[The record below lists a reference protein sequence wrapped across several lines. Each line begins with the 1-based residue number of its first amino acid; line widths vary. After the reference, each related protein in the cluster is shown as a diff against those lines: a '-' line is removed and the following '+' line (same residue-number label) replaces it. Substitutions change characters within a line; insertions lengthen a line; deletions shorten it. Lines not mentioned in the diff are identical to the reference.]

1 MKILEGTVAAV
12 PPQGGRKHPHQEF
25 INIDTTNILFI
36 CSGAFDGLPKIIE
49 SRTGKNTIGFSGSIH
64 SSDNLDI
71 NSLLAGVEP
80 QDLLKF
86 GLIPEF
92 IGRVPLIVTLDSLDA
107 DMLKEI
113 LTTPKNALVKQYQK
127 LLSYD
132 GVELEFDD
140 SAIDAI
146 TEIAMA
152 RKTGARGL
160 RAIMESAMLD
170 VMYEVP
176 SDPTLEKCIITGDTI
191 RNSAKPILIKGK
203 KAEKKKTQKKSK
215 KETDDKPQAT
225 ELLATGSENI
235 NGGE

>member
-1 MKILEGTVAAV
+1 M
-12 PPQGGRKHPHQEF
+12 
-25 INIDTTNILFI
+25 
-36 CSGAFDGLPKIIE
+36 
-49 SRTGKNTIGFSGSIH
+49 
-64 SSDNLDI
+64 
-71 NSLLAGVEP
+71 AGVEP

-191 RNSAKPILIKGK
+191 RNSAKPILINGK